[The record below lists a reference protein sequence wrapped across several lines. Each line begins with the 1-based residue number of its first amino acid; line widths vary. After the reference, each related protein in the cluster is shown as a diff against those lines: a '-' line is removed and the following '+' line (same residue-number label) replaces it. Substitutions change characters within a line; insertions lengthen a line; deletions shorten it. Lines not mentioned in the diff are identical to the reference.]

1 VHLLSWSWA
10 TPIAGAV
17 KGACDGV
24 KLGNLTQLLD
34 KIKPAIQMSKVS
46 GKRDG
51 KNAAFVSDVTE
62 LNVDVSINTIRAQS
76 PILAELEKQ
85 GKIKIVGAMNDTS
98 TGKVNWR

>member
-1 VHLLSWSWA
+1 
-10 TPIAGAV
+10 
-17 KGACDGV
+17 
-24 KLGNLTQLLD
+24 
-34 KIKPAIQMSKVS
+34 MSKVS
-46 GKRDG
+46 GKCDG